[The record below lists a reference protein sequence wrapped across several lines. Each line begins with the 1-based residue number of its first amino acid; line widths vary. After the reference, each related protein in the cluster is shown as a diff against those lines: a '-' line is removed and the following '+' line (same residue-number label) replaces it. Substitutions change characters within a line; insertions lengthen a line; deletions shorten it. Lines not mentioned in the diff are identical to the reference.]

1 MAEQSPAWWQSPEM
15 QGARSLILSSLAFSL
30 MTVCVKQLGG
40 RLPVSEIVLV
50 RSLVSIGLTG
60 VAMRISGISPLGRNR
75 RLLLVRGLCGSI
87 ALLCFFEAIARL
99 PLASATVLQYT
110 YPTFTA
116 IAAWLLLGE
125 RLRRRIAL
133 AVVVGWIGVICI
145 IQPAWIGT
153 GLVGLSLIPALIA
166 VAGALFTALAYV
178 SVRRLSKTEHPLV
191 IILYFPM
198 VSIPLTLPAV
208 VQQGIWPA
216 GMDWLWLLGVGV
228 LTQMGQIW
236 VTQGLS
242 SLPAARATSLNYVQ
256 VIFAATW
263 GWIWFQEGITPLSC
277 LGALL
282 IMSASCISLSARRH
296 ASTGR

>member
-1 MAEQSPAWWQSPEM
+1 MAEQSQAWWQRAEM
-15 QGARSLILSSLAFSL
+15 QGARSLVLSSLAFSL

-60 VAMRISGISPLGRNR
+60 LAMRISRVSPLGQNR
-75 RLLLVRGLCGSI
+75 RLLLVRGLCGSV
-87 ALLCFFEAIARL
+87 ALLCFFQAIAQL

-125 RLRRRIAL
+125 TLRRRIAL
-133 AVVVGWIGVICI
+133 AVVVGWIGVICV
-145 IQPAWIGT
+145 IQPPWIGAGLT
-153 GLVGLSLIPALIA
+153 GLALMPALVA

-178 SVRRLSKTEHPLV
+178 SVRRLSRTEHPLV

-208 VQQGIWPA
+208 LQQGVWPTS
-216 GMDWLWLLGVGV
+216 MDWLWLLGVGV
-228 LTQMGQIW
+228 LTQLGQIW

-242 SLPAARATSLNYVQ
+242 RLPAARATSLNYVQ
-256 VIFAATW
+256 VVFAATW
-263 GWIWFQEGITPLSC
+263 GWIWFEEGVTALSL
-277 LGALL
+277 LGAVLVL
-282 IMSASCISLSARRH
+282 AASCISLSARR
-296 ASTGR
+296 S

>member
-1 MAEQSPAWWQSPEM
+1 MAEQSQAWWQRAEM
-15 QGARSLILSSLAFSL
+15 QGARSLVLSSLAFSL

-60 VAMRISGISPLGRNR
+60 LAMRISRVSPLGQNR
-75 RLLLVRGLCGSI
+75 RLLVVRGLCGSV
-87 ALLCFFEAIARL
+87 ALLCFFQAIAQL
-99 PLASATVLQYT
+99 PLASATVLQAT

-125 RLRRRIAL
+125 TLRRRIAL
-133 AVVVGWIGVICI
+133 AVVVGWIGVICV
-145 IQPAWIGT
+145 IQPPWIGAGLT
-153 GLVGLSLIPALIA
+153 GLALMPALVA

-178 SVRRLSKTEHPLV
+178 SVRRLSRTEHPLV

-208 VQQGIWPA
+208 LQQGVWPT

-228 LTQMGQIW
+228 LTQLGQIW

-242 SLPAARATSLNYVQ
+242 RLPAARATSLNYVQ
-256 VIFAATW
+256 VVFAATW
-263 GWIWFQEGITPLSC
+263 GWIWFEEGVTALSL
-277 LGALL
+277 LGAVLVL
-282 IMSASCISLSARRH
+282 AASCISLSARR
-296 ASTGR
+296 S

>member
-1 MAEQSPAWWQSPEM
+1 MAEQSQAWWQRAEM
-15 QGARSLILSSLAFSL
+15 QGARSLVLSSLAFSL

-60 VAMRISGISPLGRNR
+60 LAMRISRVSPLGQNR
-75 RLLLVRGLCGSI
+75 RLLLVRGLCGSV
-87 ALLCFFEAIARL
+87 ALLCFFQAIAQL

-125 RLRRRIAL
+125 TLRRRIAL
-133 AVVVGWIGVICI
+133 AVVVGWIGVICV
-145 IQPAWIGT
+145 IQPPWIGAGLT
-153 GLVGLSLIPALIA
+153 GLALMPALVA

-178 SVRRLSKTEHPLV
+178 SVRRLSRTEHPLV

-208 VQQGIWPA
+208 LQQGVWPTR
-216 GMDWLWLLGVGV
+216 MDWLWLLGVGV
-228 LTQMGQIW
+228 LTQLGQIW

-242 SLPAARATSLNYVQ
+242 RLPAARATSLNYVQ
-256 VIFAATW
+256 VVFAATW
-263 GWIWFQEGITPLSC
+263 GWIWFEEGVTALSL
-277 LGALL
+277 LGAVLVL
-282 IMSASCISLSARRH
+282 AASCISLSARR
-296 ASTGR
+296 S

>member
-15 QGARSLILSSLAFSL
+15 QGGRSLVLSSLAFSL

-75 RLLLVRGLCGSI
+75 RLLLIRGLCGSI

-133 AVVVGWIGVICI
+133 AVLVGWIGVICV
-145 IQPAWIGT
+145 IQPGWIGT
-153 GLVGLSLIPALIA
+153 GMEGLALIPALIA

-178 SVRRLSKTEHPLV
+178 SVRRLSRSEHPLV

-198 VSIPLTLPAV
+198 VSIPLTIPAV
-208 VQQGIWPA
+208 LQQGVWPA
-216 GMDWLWLLGVGV
+216 GMDWFWLLGVGV
-228 LTQMGQIW
+228 LTQLGQIW

-256 VIFAATW
+256 VVFAAIW
-263 GWIWFQEGITPLSC
+263 GWIWFQERITPLSC
-277 LGALL
+277 LGAVLVL
-282 IMSASCISLSARRH
+282 GASCISLSARR
-296 ASTGR
+296 T